1 MKPFGL
7 KGERGAGML
16 LFLRFFPGG
25 HPGKGMVHFTRYHDP
40 ERKTRMNYRL
50 IALDLDGT
58 LLNTR
63 KEMPAEAVQAIRT
76 ACAAGR
82 LVVFDTGRAVP
93 EMAEQIA
100 LLPEV
105 RYAVFASGAGLY
117 DIRQRMAFGLHP
129 LPAEQV
135 RRVLAL
141 ARTKDVMPQ
150 LVLPDADVIQA
161 SHLEQLE
168 HFNMGVYRPMYEKA
182 MTLVPDIY
190 AFAAACREPVL
201 KLNLYHADVPERV
214 RTREQLETPDLELVY
229 SEISSLEC
237 SARGVSKGSGLE
249 RLCRLLEIPLAECIA
264 VGDADNDIPMLRAA
278 GLGVAMGNAPEYVK
292 SAAGRIVADLDHG
305 GCAEAIGLLFS

>member
-1 MKPFGL
+1 MKPSGL

-63 KEMPAEAVQAIRT
+63 KEVPAEAVQAIRT

-141 ARTKDVMPQ
+141 ARTKDIMPQ

-214 RTREQLETPDLELVY
+214 RTREQLETPDL
-229 SEISSLEC
+229 
-237 SARGVSKGSGLE
+237 
-249 RLCRLLEIPLAECIA
+249 CRLLEIPVSQCIA

-278 GLGVAMGNAPEYVK
+278 GLGVAMGNAPGHVK
-292 SAAGRIVADLDHG
+292 SAADRIVADLDHG